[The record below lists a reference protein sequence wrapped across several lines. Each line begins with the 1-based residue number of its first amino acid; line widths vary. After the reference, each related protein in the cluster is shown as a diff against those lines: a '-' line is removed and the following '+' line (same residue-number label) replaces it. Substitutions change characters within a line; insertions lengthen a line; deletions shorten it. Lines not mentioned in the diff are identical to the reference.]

1 MEILSPAG
9 SFEHITAA
17 VRSGA
22 NAVYL
27 GTKNLNARRNAQNFS
42 EEELR
47 LAIEY
52 CHARN
57 VKVYIALNILV
68 TDYEIELTK
77 KEIAA
82 AAKLGADA
90 LIIQDL
96 AVLNLAKKTAP
107 DMPLHAST
115 QMSVHNLS
123 GVRELE
129 RLGFSRFVP
138 SRELSLS
145 ELEAIQK
152 GTSLELEVFVHGSL
166 CMSVSGQCYMSSVFG
181 RRSANRGMCAQ
192 PCRLNFRNQ
201 NSDHA
206 LSLKDLCAIDTLC
219 ELEKLGITSA
229 KIEGRMKRPE
239 YTAAATRACKAA
251 LSGKKYDKNE
261 LQAVFSRS
269 GFTNGYLEGNIGR
282 NLFGYRTKEDVTAAT
297 PMLNKIAVT
306 YRKETAL
313 IGVDMEIIINRG
325 NNIKLKVTDGKNTV
339 KVEGGTPQKAITY
352 PITES
357 AVTVSLN
364 KCGGTPFYVKNIVC
378 SIDDGLA
385 VAISE
390 INNLRKTA
398 LDKLLKAREQ
408 ITPYKIND
416 KCEDEALTNIPRH
429 TSPLLIARFESKS
442 QICPN
447 ADKIIVPY
455 DTLFKNPDICSE
467 YYGKIIAELPSLLF
481 CEKNVDQ
488 KLSALMNRGIDTIY
502 APNIYALYYARR
514 HGFKAMGGF
523 GLNIMNSLALHE
535 YAKIGLNMAEI
546 SFECSLNRFNKLKKP
561 VSCGLALY
569 GKMPLMTFRACPSK
583 SKNGCNDCNGKPTI
597 TDRQG
602 NKMTVLCQNK
612 AYSKLINPKP
622 IYMADK
628 IDEIKDA
635 GFITLHFTDEDRA
648 QCIQIINDF
657 KERKAPDI
665 PFTRGLY
672 YREIK

>member
-52 CHARN
+52 CHARD

-68 TDYEIELTK
+68 TDYEIELAK

-82 AAKLGADA
+82 AASLGADA

-96 AVLNLAKKTAP
+96 AVLNLVKRIAP
-107 DMPLHAST
+107 DIPLHAST

-129 RLGFSRFVP
+129 RLGFSRVVP

-145 ELEAIQK
+145 ELEAIRK
-152 GTSLELEVFVHGSL
+152 GTSLELEVFVHGAL

-181 RRSANRGMCAQ
+181 QRSANRGMCAQ
-192 PCRLNFRNQ
+192 PCRLNFKNQ

-219 ELEKLGITSA
+219 ELEKIGITSA

-251 LSGKKYDKNE
+251 LLGKQYDKNE

-282 NLFGYRTKEDVTAAT
+282 NLFGYRTKEDVTAAA
-297 PMLNKIAVT
+297 PILNKIAAS
-306 YRKETAL
+306 YRKETEL
-313 IGVDMEIIINRG
+313 IGVDMEILINRG
-325 NNIKLKVTDGKNTV
+325 SNIKLKVTDGKNTV
-339 KVEGGTPQKAITY
+339 KAEGCTPQEAITY

-357 AVTVSLN
+357 TVTVSLN
-364 KCGGTPFYVKNIVC
+364 KCGGTPFYARNIVC

-408 ITPYKIND
+408 IIPYKISD
-416 KCEDEALTNIPRH
+416 KFENEAPADVLQQTP
-429 TSPLLIARFESKS
+429 PLLIARFESKS
-442 QICPN
+442 QICAN

-481 CEKNVDQ
+481 SEKNVDQ
-488 KLSALMNRGIDTIY
+488 KLSALMNRGIDTLY
-502 APNIYALYYARR
+502 VPNIYALNYARR

-523 GLNIMNSLALHE
+523 GLNIMNSLALRE
-535 YAKIGLNMAEI
+535 YDKNGLNMAEI

-561 VSCGLALY
+561 IPCGIAVY
-569 GKMPLMTFRACPSK
+569 GKMPLMTFRACPAK
-583 SKNGCNDCNGKPTI
+583 SKNGCNGCNGKPTV

-628 IDEIKDA
+628 IDEIKNA
-635 GFITLHFTDEDRA
+635 GFITLHFTDEDRT

-657 KERKAPDI
+657 KERKAPNI